1 MTGDIMMMTYKY
13 TKGTVVFHTLFIFL
27 HFYSNFLH
35 SSWIDSFIV
44 SMIEKGRRLYG
55 VGTHCQMCV
64 LFDRGGKVTVNGL
77 PKREKADMKI
87 VPKLL
92 DLVSNLRVTLQV
104 ISEFDARQ
112 LRV

>member
-1 MTGDIMMMTYKY
+1 
-13 TKGTVVFHTLFIFL
+13 
-27 HFYSNFLH
+27 
-35 SSWIDSFIV
+35 
-44 SMIEKGRRLYG
+44 MIEKGRRLYG

-64 LFDRGGKVTVNGL
+64 LFDRGGKVTVNGQ

-104 ISEFDARQ
+104 ISEFDARGQ
-112 LRV
+112 LRVL